1 MQDITNELVIF
12 KTSEKG
18 EDIKNSLIRL
28 SRMIDD
34 MINRNIVTSLSA
46 NQGRLVLTNVNK
58 DVAIDEISA
67 MPYEYQS
74 THNISIRFVKQSQ

>member
-46 NQGRLVLTNVNK
+46 NQGRLVLTNVDK
-58 DVAIDEISA
+58 DVAIDEINA
-67 MPYEYQS
+67 MPYEDQS